1 MCFNC
6 FLWMLPNKKTFSSNI
21 NSPFL
26 QPWQSFQAE
35 LQRVFCQRV
44 EPSLF
49 FFITIESS
57 SCYFVKHIWQIQKQ
71 VVKYFTWAKVECC
84 GGVSEDWVS
93 LNLKFPF
100 MMSSVF
106 YFLGQYLELLLAAFS
121 IAICCSFDKRK
132 PLEEVNDNRKIP
144 GERCGGAFLNIEAIT
159 PFGAAHAGFAQ
170 QCPA

>member
-1 MCFNC
+1 
-6 FLWMLPNKKTFSSNI
+6 MLPNKKKTFSSNI

-26 QPWQSFQAE
+26 QPWQPFQAE

-44 EPSLF
+44 EPSS
-49 FFITIESS
+49 FFITIELS
-57 SCYFVKHIWQIQKQ
+57 SCYFVKLKHIWWIQKQ

-100 MMSSVF
+100 IISSVF

-121 IAICCSFDKRK
+121 FNKRK
-132 PLEEVNDNRKIP
+132 PLEEVKDNRKIP
-144 GERCGGAFLNIEAIT
+144 GERYGGGKN
-159 PFGAAHAGFAQ
+159 
-170 QCPA
+170 CPEGSKRDQEE